1 MVPIKGGDHM
11 KITYRPHRGG
21 YIESMQ
27 AMRVYNN
34 IMDMLRSIV
43 RDYDGAFTIEDISI
57 SYYAF
62 DPRNDWN
69 TFIVC
74 TRRLGDQKY
83 DTPAPIGWC
92 RFE

>member
-1 MVPIKGGDHM
+1 M

-69 TFIVC
+69 TFVVC